1 MLNQNMLN
9 QNSANRIPIN
19 PNQFQQMAHSITDN
33 MLEQLARQ
41 AQSQGISNKDIE
53 TGLDYILKMR

>member
-1 MLNQNMLN
+1 MNILNQN
-9 QNSANRIPIN
+9 APNRIPIN

-33 MLEQLARQ
+33 MLEQLVRQ

-53 TGLDYILKMR
+53 AGLDFILKMR